1 MSKIK
6 QIETF
11 QSKYKQLVSLLKMFR
26 KFGYD
31 AEKKEASDYVQL
43 QRYKYFPINAKL
55 FVGFFA
61 VSEKV
66 CNFVAENV
74 ITRFFMQRRI
84 LLIYTGGTI
93 GMNRNPLTGALEPFD
108 FEHLLQ
114 NVPEL
119 AQFDTQIDTYQFDPP
134 IDSSDMTP
142 ALWTDLSHCIADH
155 YWQYDGFVVL
165 HGTDTMAY
173 TASALSYMLENLT
186 KPVVFTGSQLPI
198 GQLRTDGKENLITSI
213 EIAAACDDEG
223 HALVPEVGIYFN
235 SHLLRGNR
243 TTKQS
248 AEEFNA
254 FESFNYP
261 HLVDAGVNIT
271 YHQERILKPDFS
283 KSMTPYFRLDNNVII
298 FSLFPGIRE
307 DLIRHIIHTP
317 NLKAIVMR
325 TFGSGNA
332 PQSPWL
338 LNALK
343 EGTKNG
349 KVIVNVSQCLQG
361 AVEMSRYDCGYH
373 LQEAGVISGRDMTVE
388 SAVTKLMFLQSHY
401 PDAPD
406 TVRHLMQQSICGEMT
421 I

>member
-1 MSKIK
+1 
-6 QIETF
+6 
-11 QSKYKQLVSLLKMFR
+11 
-26 KFGYD
+26 
-31 AEKKEASDYVQL
+31 
-43 QRYKYFPINAKL
+43 
-55 FVGFFA
+55 
-61 VSEKV
+61 
-66 CNFVAENV
+66 
-74 ITRFFMQRRI
+74 MQRRI

-93 GMNRNPLTGALEPFD
+93 GMNRNPQTGALEPFD
-108 FEHLLQ
+108 FEHLLY

-119 AQFDTQIDTYQFDPP
+119 KQFDTQIETFQFSPP
-134 IDSSDMTP
+134 IDSSDMSP
-142 ALWTDLSHCIADH
+142 ARWTDISHCIADH
-155 YWQYDGFVVL
+155 YSQYDGFVVL

-186 KPVVFTGSQLPI
+186 KPVIFTGSQLPI
-198 GQLRTDGKENLITSI
+198 GQLRTDGKENLISSI
-213 EIAAACDDEG
+213 EIAAACDDQG
-223 HALVPEVGIYFN
+223 RALVPEVGIYFN

-271 YHQERILKPDFS
+271 YHRDRILKPDFS
-283 KSMTPYFRLDNNVII
+283 KPMTPHYRLDNNVII

-317 NLKAIVMR
+317 NLKA
-325 TFGSGNA
+325 
-332 PQSPWL
+332 
-338 LNALK
+338 LK
-343 EGTKNG
+343 EGTHNG
-349 KVIVNVSQCLQG
+349 KVIVNISQCLQG

-406 TVRHLMQQSICGEMT
+406 TVRQLMQQSIRGEMT

>member
-1 MSKIK
+1 MSLN
-6 QIETF
+6 
-11 QSKYKQLVSLLKMFR
+11 SKV
-26 KFGYD
+26 
-31 AEKKEASDYVQL
+31 
-43 QRYKYFPINAKL
+43 
-55 FVGFFA
+55 
-61 VSEKV
+61 
-66 CNFVAENV
+66 
-74 ITRFFMQRRI
+74 

-108 FEHLLQ
+108 FEHLIQ

-119 AQFDTQIDTYQFDPP
+119 RQFDIEIDTYQFQPP
-134 IDSSDMTP
+134 IDSSDMSP
-142 ALWTDLSHCIADH
+142 ARWTDLSHCIADH
-155 YWQYDGFVVL
+155 YDGYDGFVVL

-186 KPVVFTGSQLPI
+186 KPVIFTGSQLPI

-213 EIAAACDDEG
+213 EIAAAKDDEG
-223 HALVPEVGIYFN
+223 RARVPEVGIFFGG
-235 SHLLRGNR
+235 HLLRGNR

-271 YHQERILKPDFS
+271 YHRERILTPDWQQA
-283 KSMTPYFRLDNNVII
+283 MRPHYRLDNNVII
-298 FSLFPGIRE
+298 FSIFPGIRE
-307 DLIRHIIHTP
+307 DLIRHIIRTP

-338 LNALK
+338 LNALR
-343 EGTKNG
+343 EGTRNG
-349 KVIVNVSQCLQG
+349 KVIVNISQCMQG

-373 LQEAGVISGRDMTVE
+373 LQEAGVISGRDSTVE
-388 SAVTKLMFLQSHY
+388 SAVTKLMFLQAHY
-401 PDAPD
+401 DDPEQ
-406 TVRHLMQQSICGEMT
+406 VRRLMQQNIRGE
-421 I
+421 ISF